1 MNNNKMATIIAI
13 SELHPNFSH
22 PKVAGIVIGKT
33 DVKSFPDR
41 KNIGTD
47 RFTFGFTIK
56 DSPDFFINV
65 TAWGND
71 GYING
76 LSSSFSIG
84 DCVTIENS
92 LVTNKDPE
100 KGDRFCPTTPSHY
113 RLLVTEAHSQVCLCA
128 DMDTIDRLLPL
139 MHLPVKDSRD
149 FYSLG
154 DIEAN
159 GQRLDG
165 TMINILAAVKSCG
178 EPKQFTTSDGRKGQR
193 LEVKLFDD
201 SVSSFPLVCWDR
213 EVIQLVQTWIPKET
227 VLFIADAKIS
237 FDSFRNGMAATVNSK
252 TIITVNPDTREASLL
267 FSYAKQVSESGA
279 LDQDEKPEDVPVRQ
293 LKEKARENPEAF
305 FGITY
310 SFISRLDL
318 DSSVSKVIRTQCSR
332 CKFQVT
338 EDARSC
344 CNLLCPGRDQALS
357 ATTGFYL
364 LVDFTDHTGTL
375 HACTLR
381 SPVAEKT
388 LGCTTDEFT
397 SLTDDERTA
406 MKWKFLL
413 ERCKIYVKILPSTK
427 MRTGIRGVVMAC
439 SLADPGE
446 LSVFLPTIKQ
456 VWSVDGSTAMIM
468 NTELLKHLRMLPR
481 DTL

>member
-1 MNNNKMATIIAI
+1 MASHNYVSI

-22 PKVAGIVIGKT
+22 SKVVGIIIGKT

-41 KNIGTD
+41 KNIGVD

-76 LSSSFSIG
+76 LSNSFSIG
-84 DCVTIENS
+84 DCVIIENP
-92 LVTNKDPE
+92 LVSNKDPE
-100 KGDRFCPTTPSHY
+100 KGERFCPATPSLY
-113 RLLVTEAHSQVCLCA
+113 RLLVTEAHSQVCLCT

-139 MHLPVKDSRD
+139 IHLPVKDSRD

-154 DIEAN
+154 DIMAN
-159 GQRLDG
+159 GQRLNG
-165 TMINILAAVKSCG
+165 TVINILAAVKSIG

-193 LEVKLFDD
+193 LELKLFDD
-201 SVSSFPLVCWDR
+201 SVASFPLICWDR
-213 EVIQLVQTWIPKET
+213 EAIQLVQTLIPKET

-237 FDSFRNGMAATVNSK
+237 FDSFHNSMTATVNSK
-252 TIITVNPDTREASLL
+252 TVITVNPDTREASLL
-267 FSYAKQVSESGA
+267 FSYAKEVSESGA
-279 LDQDEKPEDVPVRQ
+279 LDQDEKDEDMSVDSITDVYTVSQ
-293 LKEKARENPEAF
+293 LKQKAQENPEAF

-310 SFISRLDL
+310 SFISKLDL
-318 DSSVSKVIRTQCSR
+318 DSAVSKVIRTRCSK

-338 EDARSC
+338 EDTLSC
-344 CNLLCPGRDQALS
+344 TNQLCPGRDQTFS
-357 ATTGFYL
+357 ATTGFDL

-375 HACTLR
+375 HACSLR
-381 SPVAEKT
+381 GPVAEKT
-388 LGCTTDEFT
+388 LGCTTEEFT
-397 SLTDDERTA
+397 SLTDAERTA

-413 ERCKIYVKILPSTK
+413 ERCKTYVKILPSTK
-427 MRTGIRGVVMAC
+427 MKTGVRGVVLAC

-446 LSVFLPTIKQ
+446 VKQ
-456 VWSVDGSTAMIM
+456 HMSA
-468 NTELLKHLRMLPR
+468 LLQRL
-481 DTL
+481 

>member
-1 MNNNKMATIIAI
+1 MAAQTFIAI

-33 DVKSFPDR
+33 DVRSFPDR
-41 KNIGTD
+41 KNIGED
-47 RFTFGFTIK
+47 RFTFSFTIK

-65 TAWGND
+65 TSWGNG

-76 LSSSFSIG
+76 LSSSFSTG
-84 DCVTIENS
+84 DCVIIENP

-100 KGDRFCPTTPSHY
+100 KGDKFCPTTPSLY
-113 RLLVTEAHSQVCLCA
+113 RLLVTEAHSQVSLCA

-139 MHLPVKDSRD
+139 IHLPVKDCAD

-154 DIEAN
+154 DIMAN
-159 GQRLDG
+159 GQSLDG
-165 TMINILAAVKSCG
+165 TLINILAAVKSIG
-178 EPKQFTTSDGRKGQR
+178 ELKQFTTSDSRKGQR

-213 EVIQLVQTWIPKET
+213 EAIQLVQTLIPKET

-237 FDSFRNGMAATVNSK
+237 FDSFRNGMTASVNSK

-267 FSYAKQVSESGA
+267 FSYAKEASESGA
-279 LDQDEKPEDVPVRQ
+279 LDHDEKPEDMPVDSITDVYTVSQ
-293 LKEKARENPEAF
+293 VKQKTQENPEVF

-310 SFISRLDL
+310 GFISKLDL
-318 DSSVSKVIRTQCSR
+318 DSSVSKVIKTRCSR

-338 EDARSC
+338 EDKQSC
-344 CNLLCPGRDQALS
+344 TNLLCPGRDQALAS
-357 ATTGFYL
+357 STGFDL
-364 LVDFTDHTGTL
+364 LVDITDHTGTL
-375 HACTLR
+375 HSCALR
-381 SPVAEKT
+381 SPVAEQT
-388 LGCTTDEFT
+388 LGCTTEEFT

-413 ERCKIYVKILPSTK
+413 ERCKIHVKILPSTK
-427 MRTGIRGVVMAC
+427 MRTGIRGLILAC
-439 SLADPGE
+439 SVADPGE
-446 LSVFLPTIKQ
+446 VKQ
-456 VWSVDGSTAMIM
+456 HMSA
-468 NTELLKHLRMLPR
+468 LLQRL
-481 DTL
+481 

>member
-1 MNNNKMATIIAI
+1 MSQFVLQSLNGIKPNWNNKMAAQTYIAI

-22 PKVAGIVIGKT
+22 PKVAGIIIGKT

-41 KNIGTD
+41 KNFGTD

-65 TAWGND
+65 AAWGND

-84 DCVTIENS
+84 DCVTIENP
-92 LVTNKDPE
+92 LVASKDLE
-100 KGDRFCPTTPSHY
+100 KGDRFCPTTPSLY
-113 RLLVTEAHSQVCLCA
+113 RLLVTEAHSQVFLCA
-128 DMDTIDRLLPL
+128 DMDTINRLLPL
-139 MHLPVKDSRD
+139 IHLPVKDSRD

-154 DIEAN
+154 DIVAN
-159 GQRLDG
+159 GQQLDG
-165 TMINILAAVKSCG
+165 TVINILAAVKLIG

-213 EVIQLVQTWIPKET
+213 EAIQLVQTWIPKET

-237 FDSFRNGMAATVNSK
+237 FDSFRSGMAATVNSK

-267 FSYAKQVSESGA
+267 FSYAKEVSESGA
-279 LDQDEKPEDVPVRQ
+279 LDQDEKPDDLLDSIFDVYTVSQ
-293 LKEKARENPEAF
+293 LKQKAQETPEAF

-310 SFISRLDL
+310 SFISKLDL
-318 DSSVSKVIRTQCSR
+318 DSSVSKVIRKRCSR

-338 EDARSC
+338 EDAQSC
-344 CNLLCPGRDQALS
+344 TNQLCPGRDQALS
-357 ATTGFYL
+357 ATTGFDL

-375 HACTLR
+375 HACPLR

-388 LGCTTDEFT
+388 LGCTTDGFI

-413 ERCKIYVKILPSTK
+413 ERCKIYVKVLPSTK
-427 MRTGIRGVVMAC
+427 MRTGIRGVVVAC

-446 LSVFLPTIKQ
+446 VKQ
-456 VWSVDGSTAMIM
+456 HMSA
-468 NTELLKHLRMLPR
+468 LLKCL
-481 DTL
+481 

>member
-1 MNNNKMATIIAI
+1 MAAQTYIAI

-22 PKVAGIVIGKT
+22 PKLAGIIIGKS

-41 KNIGTD
+41 KNIGED
-47 RFTFGFTIK
+47 RYTFSFTVK
-56 DSPDFFINV
+56 DSPDFFVNV
-65 TAWGND
+65 TAWGHD
-71 GYING
+71 AYVIG
-76 LSSSFSIG
+76 LSNSFSIG
-84 DCVTIENS
+84 DCVVIDNP
-92 LVTNKDPE
+92 LVSNKDPE
-100 KGDRFCPTTPSHY
+100 KEEKFCPTTPSLY
-113 RLLVTEAHSQVCLCA
+113 RLLVSEAHSQVRLCA
-128 DMDTIDRLLPL
+128 DMETIDRLLPL
-139 MHLPVKDSRD
+139 IHLPVKDSGD

-165 TMINILAAVKSCG
+165 TVINILAAVKSMG
-178 EPKQFTTSDGRKGQR
+178 ELKQFTTSDGRRGQR

-213 EVIQLVQTWIPKET
+213 EAIQLVQTLIPKET

-237 FDSFRNGMAATVNSK
+237 FDSFRNCMAATVNSK

-267 FSYAKQVSESGA
+267 FSYAKEASESGA
-279 LDQDEKPEDVPVRQ
+279 LDQEEKPEDMPVETITDVYTVSQ
-293 LKEKARENPEAF
+293 LKQKAQEAPEAF

-310 SFISRLDL
+310 SFISKLDL
-318 DSSVSKVIRTQCSR
+318 DSSVSKVIRTRCSR

-338 EDARSC
+338 EDAQSC
-344 CNLLCPGRDQALS
+344 TNQLCPGRDQTFS
-357 ATTGFYL
+357 ATTGFDL

-375 HACTLR
+375 HACALR
-381 SPVAEKT
+381 GPVAEKA
-388 LGCTTDEFT
+388 LGCTTEEFT

-413 ERCKIYVKILPSTK
+413 ERCKTHVKILPSAK
-427 MRTGIRGVVMAC
+427 MKSGLRGVVLNC

-446 LSVFLPTIKQ
+446 VKLHMS
-456 VWSVDGSTAMIM
+456 A
-468 NTELLKHLRMLPR
+468 LLRRL
-481 DTL
+481 

>member
-1 MNNNKMATIIAI
+1 MAAQTYIAI

-22 PKVAGIVIGKT
+22 PKVAGIIIGKT

-47 RFTFGFTIK
+47 RFTFGFTVK

-71 GYING
+71 GYIIG

-84 DCVTIENS
+84 DCVVIENP
-92 LVTNKDPE
+92 LVSCKDPE
-100 KGDRFCPTTPSHY
+100 KGERFCPTTPSLY
-113 RLLVTEAHSQVCLCA
+113 RLLVTEAHSQVFLCA

-139 MHLPVKDSRD
+139 IHLPGKDPRD

-154 DIEAN
+154 DIVAN

-165 TMINILAAVKSCG
+165 TVINILAAVKSIG
-178 EPKQFTTSDGRKGQR
+178 ELKLFTTSDRRKGQR
-193 LEVKLFDD
+193 LEAKLFDD
-201 SVSSFPLVCWDR
+201 SVPSFPLVCWDR
-213 EVIQLVQTWIPKET
+213 EAIQLVQTLIPKET
-227 VLFIADAKIS
+227 VLFIADAKIN
-237 FDSFRNGMAATVNSK
+237 FDSFRNSMAATVNSK

-267 FSYAKQVSESGA
+267 FSYAKEVSESGA
-279 LDQDEKPEDVPVRQ
+279 LDQDEKSEDVPVDCITDVYTVSQ
-293 LKEKARENPEAF
+293 LKQKALENPEAF

-310 SFISRLDL
+310 SFISKLDL
-318 DSSVSKVIRTQCSR
+318 DSSVSKVIRTRCSR
-332 CKFQVT
+332 CKFQV
-338 EDARSC
+338 DADTQSC
-344 CNLLCPGRDQALS
+344 SNQLCPGRDQAFS
-357 ATTGFYL
+357 ANTGFDL

-381 SPVAEKT
+381 SPVAEQT
-388 LGCTTDEFT
+388 LGCTTEEFT
-397 SLTDDERTA
+397 SLTDDERTT

-427 MRTGIRGVVMAC
+427 VRTGIRGVVLAC

-446 LSVFLPTIKQ
+446 VKQ
-456 VWSVDGSTAMIM
+456 HMSA
-468 NTELLKHLRMLPR
+468 LLQRL
-481 DTL
+481 